1 MTRFRVVLAI
11 VLVVAC
17 SSVRGRAQENAAPET
32 GTPQVRG
39 FKVRTLHPKPVRS
52 PFPLD
57 ATGSNHATELE
68 FLPQDKIKAF
78 DHELIEASENEI
90 ERRARLAGLGYSAGA
105 DGWGYEQ
112 AVCPAFP
119 NHIVLEYSRK
129 AGPGDVSLFAA
140 VVPRGTGHVRVIP
153 VSRRGWTLFTPTGAN
168 ALTIHDFNAIVREE
182 GSGLSPDWMQLGLC
196 YAALASG
203 HVRAAL
209 LDVGPEQ
216 ETFPMPGATHI
227 HVSYRKAGA
236 LVAIESAD
244 TATDRRSWELRFNGH
259 GELMKVA
266 LGKTASLRAVATKDK
281 PLAPGK
287 PVKASGVELAQ

>member
-1 MTRFRVVLAI
+1 MTRFRAALAVVVL
-11 VLVVAC
+11 VAC
-17 SSVRGRAQENAAPET
+17 GSALSLSQESAMAGKPV
-32 GTPQVRG
+32 PQG
-39 FKVRTLHPKPVRS
+39 DGLKVRELHPRSLRS

-57 ATGSNHATELE
+57 ATGNSKAQELE
-68 FLPQDKIKAF
+68 FLPQEKMKAF
-78 DHELIEASENEI
+78 DRELIEASENEI
-90 ERRARLAGLGYSAGA
+90 ERRARMAGLGYSTGA

-153 VSRRGWTLFTPTGAN
+153 VSRRGWTLFTPSGAN

-182 GSGLSPDWMQLGLC
+182 GTGLSPDWMQLGLC
-196 YAALASG
+196 YAALAAG

-209 LDVGPEQ
+209 LDVGPER
-216 ETFPMPGATHI
+216 ETFPMPTASHI
-227 HVSYRKAGA
+227 HVSYGKTGA

-244 TATDRRSWELRFNGH
+244 TVTDHRRWELRFNGR
-259 GELMKVA
+259 GELVKVG
-266 LGKTASLRAVATKDK
+266 LGKTPVLRAVALKEK

-287 PVKASGVELAQ
+287 TVQPSGVALPQ